1 MDLHIL
7 AQVNVKGLDERYPKL
22 NNYIS
27 DHNLDGNE
35 YISGSHDLTSIKNYF
50 SLASWVQEVS

>member
-7 AQVNVKGLDERYPKL
+7 AHANVEGLDERYPKV

-27 DHNLDGNE
+27 DLNLDGNE
-35 YISGSHDLTSIKNYF
+35 YGSVHRI
-50 SLASWVQEVS
+50 V